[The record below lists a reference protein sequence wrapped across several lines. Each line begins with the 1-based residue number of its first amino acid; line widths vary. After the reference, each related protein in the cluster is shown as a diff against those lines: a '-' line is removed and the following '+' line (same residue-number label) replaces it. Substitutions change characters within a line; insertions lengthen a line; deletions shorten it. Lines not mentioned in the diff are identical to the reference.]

1 MSIPKSFDFIPIQAA
16 GVTEAVNDALDKAD
30 DLRQMFRDTFL
41 KLKND
46 AKEVKRQLASHQ
58 EKVH

>member
-30 DLRQMFRDTFL
+30 DLRQMFRDTFD

-46 AKEVKRQLASHQ
+46 AKEVKR
-58 EKVH
+58 